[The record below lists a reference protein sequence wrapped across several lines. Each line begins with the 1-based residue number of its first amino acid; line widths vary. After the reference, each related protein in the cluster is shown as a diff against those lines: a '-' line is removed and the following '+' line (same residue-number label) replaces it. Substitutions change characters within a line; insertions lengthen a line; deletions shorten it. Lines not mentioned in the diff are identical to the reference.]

1 MLRAGA
7 VSVADNHH
15 QEPVRD
21 QDQPG
26 ALLSHH
32 KHIGHPTP
40 LVRGNTRGISW
51 SHFVLPM
58 QLNQSD
64 TRTQEELFNQSWPQ
78 QARIKYIKVR
88 DIVNDFCY
96 IVRNGEMIWNVDT
109 VKLHAMMDNPNVV
122 LHHLGGDPTRGM
134 AGGQGRSAQLWPGQ
148 CWLRSSDH
156 LAVFH
161 KYQIQRPREVARQRQ
176 LQSFKT
182 LLRLQSHKSC
192 ISKSRCSC
200 AQRDTEGLTEE
211 PLVQNKRLQ
220 DWGLQH
226 LSIDLLRRGIF

>member
-1 MLRAGA
+1 MLADYDEAKPRLHCQDSPARESAGLPGFI
-7 VSVADNHH
+7 DNK
-15 QEPVRD
+15 QAASRSSP
-21 QDQPG
+21 
-26 ALLSHH
+26 H
-32 KHIGHPTP
+32 KTWRTNRPRP
-40 LVRGNTRGISW
+40 LMAFIHNTIS
-51 SHFVLPM
+51 
-58 QLNQSD
+58 Q
-64 TRTQEELFNQSWPQ
+64 
-78 QARIKYIKVR
+78 
-88 DIVNDFCY
+88 
-96 IVRNGEMIWNVDT
+96 MIWNVDT
-109 VKLHAMMDNPNVV
+109 VKLLARHDGQSQWCTSP
-122 LHHLGGDPTRGM
+122 PGM

-211 PLVQNKRLQ
+211 PLVQNKRLL